1 MSAVAGRTIL
11 PSIIKGLEAIIDA
24 KNPQKLVVQAVS
36 YKPFISLFNMTGAA
50 QMNESLAGIGM
61 QIRGLVLKETA
72 IIT

>member
-1 MSAVAGRTIL
+1 
-11 PSIIKGLEAIIDA
+11 LEAIIDA

-50 QMNESLAGIGM
+50 QMNESLAGIGR